1 MDESQKED
9 EEVAKELADEQ
20 EELVEVVEQ
29 AIGRKINK
37 TDLSYLISNNE
48 EIIAD
53 KDADIFDE
61 IVERLGSPEPE
72 SEEEEAS
79 IPVLAKEAIQAVQ
92 LLQKWEAQQDRSD
105 LVFMT
110 QLRDY
115 ELWIIELQR
124 EQHAK
129 GKQRQVTDYFT
140 VNSGQTDNL

>member
-1 MDESQKED
+1 MTRALMDESQKED

-20 EELVEVVEQ
+20 AELVEVVEQ
-29 AIGRKINK
+29 AIGRKI
-37 TDLSYLISNNE
+37 TDLSYLISNDE
-48 EIIAD
+48 EIVGD
-53 KDADIFDE
+53 KDEDIFDE

-79 IPVLAKEAIQAVQ
+79 VLVLAKEAIQAVQ
-92 LLQKWEAQQDRSD
+92 LLQKWEAQQDRLD
-105 LVFMT
+105 LVFIT

-140 VNSGQTDNL
+140 VNSG

>member
-20 EELVEVVEQ
+20 AELVEVVEQ
-29 AIGRKINK
+29 AIGRKI
-37 TDLSYLISNNE
+37 TDLSYLISNDE
-48 EIIAD
+48 EIVGD
-53 KDADIFDE
+53 KDVDIFDE

-79 IPVLAKEAIQAVQ
+79 VPVLAKEAIQAVQ

-105 LVFMT
+105 PVFMT
-110 QLRDY
+110 QLQDY
-115 ELWIIELQR
+115 ELWIIKLQR
-124 EQHAK
+124 EQQVK
-129 GKQRQVTDYFT
+129 GKQIQVTDYFT

>member
-20 EELVEVVEQ
+20 

-37 TDLSYLISNNE
+37 TNLSYLISNNE
-48 EIIAD
+48 EIVAD
-53 KDADIFDE
+53 KDEDIFDE
-61 IVERLGSPEPE
+61 IVERLGSLEPE

-79 IPVLAKEAIQAVQ
+79 VPVLAEEAIQAVQ

-105 LVFMT
+105 LVFMI

-115 ELWIIELQR
+115 EL
-124 EQHAK
+124 
-129 GKQRQVTDYFT
+129 
-140 VNSGQTDNL
+140 